1 MNQTAGAPTVRRA
14 VAALALVALSCAG
27 AGWAADSSRV
37 LVGRSIGDIRLGMS
51 DAAVTAAYGTPA
63 RTTRWRLPGRS
74 GPAAIYRAP
83 GGSLLVHLDAG
94 RVVAIETTSPRYR
107 LSGEVG
113 VGTITPRRTDELAFS
128 WRGFRYD
135 ACSGTYQRRAY
146 GAVTELVLQFGAR
159 TGRRIV
165 AIAMADAA
173 HLLLLPG
180 ASRCD

>member
-1 MNQTAGAPTVRRA
+1 MRRL
-14 VAALALVALSCAG
+14 AALAFVALACAG
-27 AGWAADSSRV
+27 AGWAADSPRV
-37 LVGRSIGDIRLGMS
+37 IVGRSLGDVRLGMS

-74 GPAAIYRAP
+74 GPVAIYRVP
-83 GGSLLVHLDAG
+83 GGNLVVHLDAG
-94 RVVAIETTSPRYR
+94 RVAAIETTSPRYR
-107 LSGEVG
+107 LSGGVG
-113 VGTITPRRTDELAFS
+113 VGTITPHRTDELTFA

-146 GAVTELVLQFGAR
+146 GAVTELALQFGPR

-165 AIAMADAA
+165 AIAMADVA

>member
-1 MNQTAGAPTVRRA
+1 MSRRR
-14 VAALALVALSCAG
+14 VAALAVVALASSG
-27 AGWAADSSRV
+27 AGWAADSPRV

-63 RTTRWRLPGRS
+63 RTTQWRLPGRS
-74 GPAAIYRAP
+74 GPVALYRVA
-83 GGSLLVHLDAG
+83 GGNVLVHLDAG

-107 LSGEVG
+107 LSGGAG
-113 VGTITPRRTDELAFS
+113 VGTITPRRADELTFA

-146 GAVTELVLQFGAR
+146 GAVTELVLQFGSR

-165 AIAMADAA
+165 AISMAGVA